1 MIAQSI
7 KVLNLLK
14 TQLTD
19 DEGNAQK
26 KSDLANII
34 VISAKSDY
42 LLSLF
47 ILKKKLNQ
55 IEFSVVFSLSLLSD
69 SNQRPRDYK
78 SRALAN

>member
-1 MIAQSI
+1 M
-7 KVLNLLK
+7 LNLLK

-55 IEFSVVFSLSLLSD
+55 IEFSVVFS
-69 SNQRPRDYK
+69 
-78 SRALAN
+78 SR

>member
-55 IEFSVVFSLSLLSD
+55 IKFSVVFSLSLLSD

>member
-1 MIAQSI
+1 MMM
-7 KVLNLLK
+7 KEMHK
-14 TQLTD
+14 
-19 DEGNAQK
+19 K

-34 VISAKSDY
+34 VISAKSDH